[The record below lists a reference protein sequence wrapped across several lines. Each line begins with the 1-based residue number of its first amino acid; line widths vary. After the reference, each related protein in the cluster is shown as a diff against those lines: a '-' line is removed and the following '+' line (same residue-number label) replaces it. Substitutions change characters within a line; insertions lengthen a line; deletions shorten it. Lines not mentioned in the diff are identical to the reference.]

1 MPPSVGPACTEKKSP
16 NQLTAGDGSH
26 GRSGRPPK
34 SVSRSRA
41 LAGGRRRVAGAAAGG
56 PRLAVGPPPLR
67 EAAPGHWP
75 AAAGRRSTGAL
86 LMAFLL
92 GSAATTIGTV
102 VAFLLFPMRS
112 LGPDNWKIAAALM
125 SRHIGGAVNYV
136 AVSEALGISPSVLA
150 AELAADNIICALY
163 FTSLF
168 ALASKIPA

>member
-16 NQLTAGDGSH
+16 NQLTAGDGSR

-67 EAAPGHWP
+67 EAAPGHRP

-92 GSAATTIGTV
+92 GSAAVVAGTV
-102 VAFLLFPMRS
+102 VALLLFPMRS
-112 LGPDNWKIAAALM
+112 LGPPHRGRRQLRRRLRS
-125 SRHIGGAVNYV
+125 SRGFSVGAG
-136 AVSEALGISPSVLA
+136 SG
-150 AELAADNIICALY
+150 
-163 FTSLF
+163 
-168 ALASKIPA
+168 ASSR